1 MVPDRHDLTLAGDP
15 TMHTL
20 RPVLSGLL
28 FGALLA
34 SSGLAQSARTQT
46 VSAEAAAAGTILEG
60 SLKGDETADYV
71 VAGAAGQTL
80 SVDLSAS
87 NAGLYF
93 NILPEGQ
100 QEALFVGSTSGNVAD
115 IPLPAPGN
123 YVVQVYLMRNA
134 ARRDEGATYSLG
146 IGLAGADFAD
156 GLAGGPDWWQV
167 TGITEGALNI
177 RSGPDTRYD
186 VVGKAQNGE
195 AAQNRGCRM
204 TGQTRWCSVRIDGSG
219 VQGWVAGRYLVEG
232 AAPAMAGVAA
242 GGPKGNGVPFDATG
256 EVSCATVAGAAMG
269 SCLFGVVRDG
279 PGNAGVW
286 IALGDG
292 TERAIL
298 FEAGVPVSADSPAP
312 LSFTKDGDL
321 FTISVGDERYQF
333 PEALVNGG

>member
-1 MVPDRHDLTLAGDP
+1 MIARSHPSSLVAGLFLGLTLA
-15 TMHTL
+15 
-20 RPVLSGLL
+20 S
-28 FGALLA
+28 AC
-34 SSGLAQSARTQT
+34 LAQSARTET
-46 VSAEAAAAGTILEG
+46 VSTEVAAAGTIFEG
-60 SLKGDETADYV
+60 SLRGDDSTDYV
-71 VAGAAGQTL
+71 IAGQAGQTL
-80 SVDLSAS
+80 SVDLLAS
-87 NAGLYF
+87 NPSLYF
-93 NILPEGQ
+93 NILLEGS

-115 IPLPAPGN
+115 IPLPAAGT

-167 TGITEGALNI
+167 SGISEGALNI

-204 TGQTRWCSVRIDGSG
+204 TGQIRWCSIRVDGSG

-232 AAPAMAGVAA
+232 AAPAMAEVPP

-269 SCLFGVVRDG
+269 SCPFGVVRDG

-292 TERAIL
+292 AERAIL
-298 FEAGVPVSADSPAP
+298 FEGGVPVSADSPAP
-312 LSFTKDGDL
+312 MSFTKDGDL
-321 FTISVGDERYQF
+321 FTISAGDERYQF